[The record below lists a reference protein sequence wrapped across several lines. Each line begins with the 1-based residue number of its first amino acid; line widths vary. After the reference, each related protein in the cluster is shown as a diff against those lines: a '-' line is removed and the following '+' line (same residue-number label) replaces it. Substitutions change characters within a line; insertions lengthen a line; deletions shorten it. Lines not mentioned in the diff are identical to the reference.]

1 MAPKVNVVT
10 PAERELQRKYELL
23 RKKKEARAAREA
35 AKRDNRDGGD
45 DGGARDDVGASARG
59 RAGARAESSGA
70 KRPSGDGRKLPGV
83 SKVRPTVVAPRK
95 PAVQKAEK
103 EPVDPAIERA
113 KAILAGLQKKK
124 EPGVA
129 ALNAKAAA
137 ETAETDKQ
145 KQPKLVFT
153 MSKREL
159 KQTVAPVD
167 DDGPIGYASTV
178 GYASTEPKAPEPV
191 EDAPEP
197 TPEPAPESAPESA
210 PKPTPDSAPD
220 PVVEQKKDVKRPRV
234 LKRPSLLSPDGAKKQ
249 RMSAPTPFP
258 EITDGVGER
267 TDKTEREV
275 FVSNLPAGC
284 TVEALSHACF
294 KYGRVNSCRVIEH
307 RNFGFVTFAD
317 ASSAEKMVAVS
328 IEHMNDPDKPP
339 VLVDGRVVLVDYS
352 ENKGEHGGTGGKAHR
367 EEIRQRAVEE
377 LERIRDGEIVAD
389 EPETVKRDMLVYDDI

>member
-1 MAPKVNVVT
+1 MAPKVHVVT
-10 PAERELQRKYELL
+10 PAERELRRKYELL

-35 AKRDNRDGGD
+35 AKRDDRDGGD
-45 DGGARDDVGASARG
+45 DGGAREDVGASARG
-59 RAGARAESSGA
+59 RGGARGESSGV
-70 KRPSGDGRKLPGV
+70 KRPSGGGRKLPGV
-83 SKVRPTVVAPRK
+83 SKVRPTVVAARK
-95 PAVQKAEK
+95 PAVRAVEE
-103 EPVDPAIERA
+103 EPVDPAIARA

-137 ETAETDKQ
+137 ETAETTETTETEAQ
-145 KQPKLVFT
+145 KKPKLVFT
-153 MSKREL
+153 MSKREVN
-159 KQTVAPVD
+159 QPVAPVD

-178 GYASTEPKAPEPV
+178 GYASTEPKAPATAE
-191 EDAPEP
+191 
-197 TPEPAPESAPESA
+197 PEPAPEPAPE
-210 PKPTPDSAPD
+210 
-220 PVVEQKKDVKRPRV
+220 PVVEQKKEVKRPRV

-249 RMSAPTPFP
+249 RLSAPTPFP

-275 FVSNLPAGC
+275 FVSNLPDGC

-317 ASSAEKMVAVS
+317 VSSAEKIVAASV
-328 IEHMNDPDKPP
+328 EHMNDPDKPP
-339 VLVDGRVVLVDYS
+339 VVIDGCVVLVDYS

-367 EEIRQRAVEE
+367 EEIRQRAAEE

-389 EPETVKRDMLVYDDI
+389 EPETVKREMLVYDDI